1 MEALCPTANAVSV
14 PLRRPMPPKRGPDSR
29 NTSGMRYYS
38 NSFDS
43 IVRAIKKKE
52 EGLEGIIATGNWQP
66 DKQASIKHRD

>member
-1 MEALCPTANAVSV
+1 MEAPRPTANAVSV
-14 PLRRPMPPKRGPDSR
+14 PLRRPMPPKRGSDSM

-43 IVRAIKKKE
+43 IVRAIKKE
-52 EGLEGIIATGNWQP
+52 EGLEGIIAAGNWQP